1 MWLIENFI
9 NPGPTKLTL
18 LAILLREGINTEH
31 QKYYPT
37 THHNF
42 SFKAINLIRQLY
54 IFNLLNK
61 WQSFNSTH

>member
-31 QKYYPT
+31 QST
-37 THHNF
+37 
-42 SFKAINLIRQLY
+42 IQQLIIISLLRQL
-54 IFNLLNK
+54 I
-61 WQSFNSTH
+61 